1 MEILLTETIAYTT
14 MNGTRMLYNCLSTSY
29 DEDHKI
35 KLILTSI
42 NGCAYHNELCLT
54 TEDIDTPHGYFA
66 LRPNMRFTPVVT
78 PVLEAIGLIVRH
90 PENMYIHKSF
100 VDYPLY
106 SLNLP
111 QYTGVKQQ
119 PSRES
124 RRVRV
129 GAY

>member
-14 MNGTRMLYNCLSTSY
+14 MNGTRMMYNALSTSY

-35 KLILTSI
+35 KLVLTSI
-42 NGCAYHNELCLT
+42 NGCAFHNELRLT

-66 LRPNMRFTPVVT
+66 LRPNMRFTPIVT
-78 PVLEAIGLIVRH
+78 PVLERIGLISRH
-90 PENMYIHKSF
+90 PEEMNIHKNF

-119 PSRES
+119 PSREP
-124 RRVRV
+124 RRVKV